1 MPRQKLRS
9 KKGSFSIRKNDT
21 THPSVMVSAAEL
33 GEVVGIDRSGKFI
46 GSDIGTKWISRKR
59 DPDPE
64 LDNAGGRGLP
74 AIRASARL
82 ASPCVK
88 RRSRWPSRQRLNDTR
103 RRSAPV

>member
-21 THPSVMVSAAEL
+21 THASVMVSAAEL

-64 LDNAGGRGLP
+64 LDNAGVEASLPFAPQPAWHRRALNGGVGGL
-74 AIRASARL
+74 RVSA
-82 ASPCVK
+82 
-88 RRSRWPSRQRLNDTR
+88 
-103 RRSAPV
+103 